1 MADARGSDDDELMNE
16 INNLIQRLDTNNK
29 QIRDKLSNRF
39 PMVITLDT
47 LLQRQREI
55 LVRLREIVESENIPD
70 EIKSMLEEL
79 IEDEIRDVLAL
90 LGIEPPEEEEE
101 EEEEEEDFISV
112 EDVDDEEEGEEVMF
126 HQQDDEEQDGDD
138 ETVSIEDPESEDIRG
153 FGLMASYS
161 HRIQMALSQAR
172 SRAS

>member
-1 MADARGSDDDELMNE
+1 MND

-39 PMVITLDT
+39 PMAITLET

-90 LGIEPPEEEEE
+90 LGIEPPEQEE

-126 HQQDDEEQDGDD
+126 HQQDDDDEEQAGDD

-161 HRIQMALSQAR
+161 HRIQMALAQAR